1 MGLVS
6 VVDLQNIIV
15 FTCVLNILNIYVS
28 KYKTFLKEII
38 KSIVKF

>member
-6 VVDLQNIIV
+6 VVDLQNIIA
-15 FTCVLNILNIYVS
+15 FTCVLNILNIYAS

-38 KSIVKF
+38 KPV